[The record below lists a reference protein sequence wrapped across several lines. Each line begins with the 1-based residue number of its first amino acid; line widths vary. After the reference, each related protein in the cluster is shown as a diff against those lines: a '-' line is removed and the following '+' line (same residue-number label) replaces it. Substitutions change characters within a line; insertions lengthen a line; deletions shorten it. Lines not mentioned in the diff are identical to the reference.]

1 MGIYA
6 RYLGEWYRVDEGG
19 SAGELP
25 GLGGWANITDVS
37 APSGIKY
44 TYTESETGTSW
55 VAYEFRSDGT
65 ITIQEQGLMDA
76 IVTGAGQNHATGNGG
91 DVNQGTDLFEEGT
104 HDVTVG
110 ITTSGFGGT
119 SFITSQSTGKNELIS
134 RGGGGANSRG
144 AGAMIGGTTST
155 NQDSTPIYSSITG
168 EEEWYGSGSALSP
181 VGKSYRG
188 SGGDLAAHYT
198 QNELDGCVIL
208 RVPQGNDLYNKVPF
222 GWTEIPRG
230 AVTKTKTTQ
239 KDTAIID
246 GRETKIKRNRK
257 R

>member
-6 RYLGEWYRVDEGG
+6 RHNDEWYRVDEGG

-76 IVTGAGQNHATGNGG
+76 IVTGAGQNHPYGNGG
-91 DVNQGTDLFEEGT
+91 DVNQGTDLFEEGN

-134 RGGGGANSRG
+134 RGGGGAKDQKAHAGCVGRHDRFKRAGKTQKPVMSG
-144 AGAMIGGTTST
+144 AGRAGADEK
-155 NQDSTPIYSSITG
+155 N
-168 EEEWYGSGSALSP
+168 EEHQHRRAE
-181 VGKSYRG
+181 R
-188 SGGDLAAHYT
+188 
-198 QNELDGCVIL
+198 I
-208 RVPQGNDLYNKVPF
+208 F
-222 GWTEIPRG
+222 
-230 AVTKTKTTQ
+230 
-239 KDTAIID
+239 
-246 GRETKIKRNRK
+246 
-257 R
+257 